1 MCDQHKH
8 RAARLPHGSSLA
20 DGRAHATDHA
30 WSRRSFLSTMGLA
43 TVGGTFMLAGRPVHA
58 LANTPLTSMLRRGLS
73 GRILVLVQLEGG
85 NDGLNTVVPVRN
97 DIYYSSR
104 PNVSIAPGET
114 LALDADHGLHPAL
127 TGFRDLFD
135 DGKLAIVNNVGYE
148 DSNLSHFRSTDIW
161 MSGSD
166 ENVILETGWLGR
178 YLDEVNPDFV
188 NTEPEEPLAVQVG
201 GSGLIFKGPDVDMGM
216 SVRDLNRFDDF
227 LDSGRFYTLDG
238 LPQTTYGTEMQFLRT
253 TVNSAFRYGA
263 AIQAAAARSTTTASY
278 PEGPL
283 GQGLAA
289 IARLING
296 QLSTNIYVVT
306 LGGFD
311 THALQIEE
319 HAALLTNLSAG
330 ITAFLS
336 DIVDPTVRENIVL
349 ATFSE
354 FGRRIE
360 ENGSEGTDH
369 GTSAPMFIIGD
380 RVAGGFYG
388 TEADLANPDPNGNM
402 QYDVDYR
409 QVYATLLEDWLGVE
423 AGISAG
429 VLQRPFDT
437 LPFITPSGV
446 ATEPDATPA
455 AMTLRSN
462 YPNPFSERTTLGY
475 SLDRPAHVRMELFD
489 VRGQRVR
496 VLADDT
502 RGPGEHEVTLDGFG
516 LASGTYFVRMQS
528 GGGVVTRKVV
538 KE

>member
-1 MCDQHKH
+1 M
-8 RAARLPHGSSLA
+8 
-20 DGRAHATDHA
+20 
-30 WSRRSFLSTMGLA
+30 
-43 TVGGTFMLAGRPVHA
+43 
-58 LANTPLTSMLRRGLS
+58 
-73 GRILVLVQLEGG
+73 
-85 NDGLNTVVPVRN
+85 
-97 DIYYSSR
+97 
-104 PNVSIAPGET
+104 
-114 LALDADHGLHPAL
+114 
-127 TGFRDLFD
+127 
-135 DGKLAIVNNVGYE
+135 
-148 DSNLSHFRSTDIW
+148 
-161 MSGSD
+161 
-166 ENVILETGWLGR
+166 
-178 YLDEVNPDFV
+178 
-188 NTEPEEPLAVQVG
+188 
-201 GSGLIFKGPDVDMGM
+201 
-216 SVRDLNRFDDF
+216 
-227 LDSGRFYTLDG
+227 
-238 LPQTTYGTEMQFLRT
+238 
-253 TVNSAFRYGA
+253 
-263 AIQAAAARSTTTASY
+263 
-278 PEGPL
+278 
-283 GQGLAA
+283 
-289 IARLING
+289 
-296 QLSTNIYVVT
+296 T

-528 GGGVVTRKVV
+528 GDGVVTRKVV